1 MVNVAPLK
9 PLIDTRRGQVRGLD
23 HDGVISFLGL
33 RYGQP
38 PIGELRFMPPVPA
51 AGWEGVY
58 DATRWPNRAM
68 QAKTLGSMDQK
79 VPGQLSEDCLF
90 LNVTTPDV
98 DGAHRPVLVWIHGGG
113 FASGSANEY
122 DGRVLSRQG
131 DVVVVTINYRLGP
144 FGFLDLA
151 PLGPEFEGSASNG
164 YRDMILALQWVRKNI
179 EDFGGDPSN
188 VTIIGES
195 AGAKAVLGLLAA
207 PLAEGLFHKAIA
219 SSPGAPRAPEGNQIP
234 TIAEKLGV
242 DEGEVL
248 TALRRMSAE
257 DLQKAELPAGGRID
271 GTVIT
276 RPPIEAIAARGR
288 RGVPLIVG
296 TNRNEGTLFTPPDSP
311 DEDMSRYEKW
321 HVGAAKDVLGDRDPT
336 AYLSFMNDTFANA
349 KVVCEELWTAI
360 FRRVAVEAAEAS
372 SRAGPGGWL
381 YRFDLPT
388 TKEHDG
394 KLTGATHACEM
405 AFTFNA
411 FADPDCHVF
420 SYHDRDD
427 ATVQSLARHWSDTVL
442 AFAASGDPN
451 GGGLPEWPTYA
462 PPDRACMILDATSRI
477 ESDPDAGQRAFWESQ
492 S

>member
-1 MVNVAPLK
+1 MTPARETSV
-9 PLIDTRRGQVRGLD
+9 IETRQGQVRCAVG
-23 HDGVISFLGL
+23 DGVMSFLGL

-38 PIGELRFMPPVPA
+38 PVGELRFMPPVPA
-51 AGWEGVY
+51 SGWSGIY
-58 DATRWPNRAM
+58 DATSWPNRAM

-90 LNVTTPDV
+90 LNITTPSVDV
-98 DGAHRPVLVWIHGGG
+98 ENRPVLVWIHGGS

-164 YRDMILALQWVRKNI
+164 FRDMILALQWVQENI
-179 EDFGGDPSN
+179 EDFWGDPSN

-207 PLAEGLFHKAIA
+207 PQAEGLFHKAIA
-219 SSPGAPRAPEGNQIP
+219 NSPGAPRAPEGNQIP
-234 TIAEKLGV
+234 TIAAKLGV
-242 DEGEVL
+242 YEGEVL
-248 TALRRMSAE
+248 TALRQMSAA

-271 GTVIT
+271 GTVVT
-276 RPPIEAIAARGR
+276 RSPIEAIAARGK

-311 DEDMSRYEKW
+311 DEDMSQYEKW
-321 HVGAAKDVLGDRDPT
+321 QVGAAQDVLGDRDPA
-336 AYLSFMNDTFANA
+336 AYVSWMNDTYATA
-349 KVVCEELWTAI
+349 KAACEELWTAI
-360 FRRVAVEAAEAS
+360 FRRTAVEAAEAS
-372 SRAGPGGWL
+372 TLAGPGGWL

-388 TKEHDG
+388 TREHNG

-411 FADPDCHVF
+411 FADPDNHVF

-427 ATVQSLARHWSDTVL
+427 ATVKALARQWSETVL
-442 AFAASGDPN
+442 AFAAKGDPN
-451 GGGLPEWPTYA
+451 GGGLPEWPAYT

-477 ESDPDAGQRAFWESQ
+477 ENDPDVRHRKFWDS
-492 S
+492 

>member
-1 MVNVAPLK
+1 MKPEK
-9 PLIDTRRGQVRGLD
+9 EMPLIDTRRGQVRGLD
-23 HDGVISFLGL
+23 DSGVMSILGL

-38 PIGELRFMPPVPA
+38 PVGELRFMPPVSA
-51 AGWEGVY
+51 SGWEGVF

-68 QAKTLGSMDQK
+68 QDQTAGSMGQT

-90 LNVTTPDV
+90 LNVTTRAV
-98 DGAHRPVLVWIHGGG
+98 DGANRPVLVWIHGGG
-113 FASGSANEY
+113 FSAGSANEY

-131 DVVVVTINYRLGP
+131 DVVVVTINYRLGA

-151 PLGPEFEGSASNG
+151 PLGPDFAGSASNG
-164 YRDMILALQWVRKNI
+164 YRDMILALEWVQENI

-188 VTIIGES
+188 VTIFGES
-195 AGAKAVLGLLAA
+195 AGAVAVLGLLAA
-207 PLAEGLFHKAIA
+207 PQAEGLFQKAIA
-219 SSPGAPRAPEGNQIP
+219 NSPGAPRAPDGNQVP
-234 TIAEKLGV
+234 TIAKKLGV
-242 DEGEVL
+242 DENEVL

-276 RPPIEAIAARGR
+276 RPPIDAIAARGGQ
-288 RGVPLIVG
+288 GVPLIVG

-321 HVGAAKDVLGDRDPT
+321 HVGSAKDVLGDLDPT
-336 AYLSFMNDTFANA
+336 AYLSWLNGTYANA
-349 KVVCEELWTAI
+349 KVVCEELWTAV
-360 FRRVAVEAAEAS
+360 FRRPAVEAAEAS
-372 SRAGPGGWL
+372 TRAGAGGWL

-388 TKEHDG
+388 TREHNG

-411 FADPDCHVF
+411 FADPDCHVSAF
-420 SYHDRDD
+420 HDGDD
-427 ATVQSLARHWSDTVL
+427 ATVKALARHWSDTVL
-442 AFAASGDPN
+442 AFASGGDPN

-462 PPDRACMILDATSRI
+462 PPDRACMILDAESRI
-477 ESDPDAGQRAFWESQ
+477 ESDPDAEHRAFWDSR

>member
-1 MVNVAPLK
+1 MKPERET

-23 HDGVISFLGL
+23 DNGVMSFLGL
-33 RYGQP
+33 RYGRP
-38 PIGELRFMPPVPA
+38 PVGELRFMPPVPA
-51 AGWEGVY
+51 SGWEGVY

-68 QAKTLGSMDQK
+68 QAKTAGSMDQK
-79 VPGQLSEDCLF
+79 VPGELSEDCLF

-98 DGAHRPVLVWIHGGG
+98 GGAHRPVLVWIHGGG

-131 DVVVVTINYRLGP
+131 DVVVVTINYRLGV

-151 PLGPEFEGSASNG
+151 PLGPEFAGSASNG
-164 YRDMILALQWVRKNI
+164 YRDMILALQWVRENI
-179 EDFGGDPSN
+179 ENFGGDPTN
-188 VTIIGES
+188 VTIFGES

-207 PLAEGLFHKAIA
+207 PQAEGLFHKAIA
-219 SSPGAPRAPEGNQIP
+219 NSPGAPRAPEGNQIP

-242 DEGEVL
+242 DENEVL
-248 TALRRMSAE
+248 TSLREMSAA

-271 GTVIT
+271 GTVVT
-276 RPPIEAIAARGR
+276 RPPIEAIAERGR

-296 TNRNEGTLFTPPDSP
+296 TNCNEGTLFTPPDSP
-311 DEDMSRYEKW
+311 DEDMTRYEEW
-321 HVGAAKDVLGDRDPT
+321 HVAAAKDVLGDRDPT
-336 AYLSFMNDTFANA
+336 AYISWMNDTYANA

-360 FRRVAVEAAEAS
+360 FRRSAVEAAEAS

-388 TKEHDG
+388 TREHNG

-411 FADPDCHVF
+411 FADPDNHVF

-427 ATVQSLARHWSDTVL
+427 ATVKALARRWSDTVL

-451 GGGLPEWPTYA
+451 AGSLPEWPTYA
-462 PPDRACMILDATSRI
+462 PPDRACMILDAKSRI
-477 ESDPDAGQRAFWESQ
+477 ENDPDAGQRSFWDS
-492 S
+492 

>member
-122 DGRVLSRQG
+122 DGRALSRQG
-131 DVVVVTINYRLGP
+131 DAVVVTINYRLGA

-151 PLGPEFEGSASNG
+151 PLGPEFVGSASNG
-164 YRDMILALQWVRKNI
+164 YRDMILALQWVQENI

-188 VTIIGES
+188 VTIVGES

-207 PLAEGLFHKAIA
+207 PQAEGLFHKAIA
-219 SSPGAPRAPEGNQIP
+219 SSPGAPRAPEGDQIP

-248 TALRRMSAE
+248 TALRRTSAE

-271 GTVIT
+271 GTVVT

-311 DEDMSRYEKW
+311 DEDMSRYEGW
-321 HVGAAKDVLGDRDPT
+321 HVAAAKDVLGDRDPT
-336 AYLSFMNDTFANA
+336 AYISWMKDTYPNA

-360 FRRVAVEAAEAS
+360 FRRSAVEAAEAS
-372 SRAGPGGWL
+372 ASSPVR
-381 YRFDLPT
+381 PT
-388 TKEHDG
+388 PARWRSPSTPSPTRTATF
-394 KLTGATHACEM
+394 LRSMTGM
-405 AFTFNA
+405 MK
-411 FADPDCHVF
+411 P
-420 SYHDRDD
+420 
-427 ATVQSLARHWSDTVL
+427 
-442 AFAASGDPN
+442 
-451 GGGLPEWPTYA
+451 
-462 PPDRACMILDATSRI
+462 
-477 ESDPDAGQRAFWESQ
+477 
-492 S
+492 